1 MAERGALHN
10 PEYISHL
17 MSLLKTPEMAAA
29 AIKIVRKSG
38 DTAVLLKAL
47 WCSKKPEFM
56 GEIFEIL
63 GKAERPLFENFV
75 CFLLQSDAEADF
87 LEFIHIARSRENSAV
102 LARFLWCSKKSEF
115 NAEIWDILL
124 QVSIR
129 FVSNFI
135 EFCADTPREYIQFV
149 DYVRASGSQEL
160 LLKCLRLLD
169 CIPQFRAELLN
180 ILRASTQFKHTK
192 MLLKLLVESG
202 NDVEFQEFMSIRA
215 HSKEPLVHAEVLHIL
230 SESDKHQKLFATLLS
245 SLEICWKQLP
255 TETMVGLLLF
265 YQKSCSPKHQRAFER
280 MLVALWDSRSKP
292 TCGAL
297 LELVLR
303 NAARDS
309 LVQQKIDLLERDEAR
324 KFRETAVGHEQR
336 VRELLLMV
344 NLPTTL
350 DGISEAN
357 ARSAFLEY
365 SGLLLPFGQNAQICR
380 LEALVGSQRFAHES
394 VALRSIIAGTFLSR
408 NTENRCHLLM
418 SNGTQQLGLAYL
430 HSLFHGQ

>member
-1 MAERGALHN
+1 
-10 PEYISHL
+10 
-17 MSLLKTPEMAAA
+17 MAAA

-38 DTAVLLKAL
+38 DKALLLKAL

-63 GKAERPLFENFV
+63 EEAERPLFENFV
-75 CFLLQSDAEADF
+75 CFLLQSDASADF
-87 LEFIHIARSRENSAV
+87 LEFIYIARSRENSAV

-124 QVSIR
+124 QASML

-135 EFCADTPREYIQFV
+135 EFCVDTPREYIQFV

-160 LLKCLRLLD
+160 LLKFLSLLAY
-169 CIPQFRAELLN
+169 IPQFRAELLN

-192 MLLKLLVESG
+192 MLLKLLAESE
-202 NDVEFQEFMSIRA
+202 DAEEFREFMAIR
-215 HSKEPLVHAEVLHIL
+215 KKTEDPLVHAEVLHIL
-230 SESDKHQKLFATLLS
+230 HKSDKSDKPDYKKLFATLLS
-245 SLEICWKQLP
+245 SLKRCWKILP
-255 TETMVGLLLF
+255 TETMAGLLLF
-265 YQKSCSPKHQRAFER
+265 YQKSCSPKHQREFER

-292 TCGAL
+292 KCGAL

-303 NAARDS
+303 NAAPDS
-309 LVQQKIDLLERDEAR
+309 LVQQKNDLLERDEAR
-324 KFRETAVGHEQR
+324 KFRETYFGHEQR
-336 VRELLLMV
+336 VRELLLIV

-357 ARSAFLEY
+357 ASSAFLEY
-365 SGLLLPFGQNAQICR
+365 SALLLPFGQNAQICR

-408 NTENRCHLLM
+408 NTENNCHLLM
-418 SNGTQQLGLAYL
+418 SNVTQQLGSAYL
-430 HSLFHGQ
+430 YSLFHGQ